1 MKRILWCVLLAL
13 LVGLIPAAVSADEL
27 WVKNEGGLEV
37 VVHSDS
43 QWQDVTVS
51 GGLDVSDATDAPEGT
66 TSMVAV
72 GPGFEPTDGTSKVCA
87 VTLEPGWVVITADD
101 ITSYTI
107 EVACNQKG
115 EDVNPEVLVVIDY
128 EGTRISYDPTETT
141 REAVI
146 AALDLVGPPPPPPDA
161 TNTQDWVDPF
171 KTAPVAEAD
180 DSDGQS
186 IADMD
191 SEAFLANIDW
201 TGQDTWL
208 WT

>member
-1 MKRILWCVLLAL
+1 MKRICWCVLLAL

-27 WVKNEGGLEV
+27 WIENQGGLEV
-37 VVHSDS
+37 VIEYE
-43 QWQDVTVS
+43 
-51 GGLDVSDATDAPEGT
+51 GDVSLGE
-66 TSMVAV
+66 V
-72 GPGFEPTDGTSKVCA
+72 GGIAAINPDYGDGTAKVA
-87 VTLEPGWVVITADD
+87 TATLETEWVVVTADS
-101 ITSYTI
+101 ITGYDI
-107 EVACNQKG
+107 EVACNQRL
-115 EDVNPEVLVVIDY
+115 EDVAPEVLMVIDY

-161 TNTQDWVDPF
+161 TNTQEWVDPF
-171 KTAPVAEAD
+171 KTAPVIEAD

-191 SEAFLANIDW
+191 NEAFLANIDW